1 MHHTPLGCK
10 HKTNP
15 IMAITLQ
22 ASNGTAILYPQSH
35 LIECGGRLFR
45 TPYSATSDLV
55 SFQFHNTNAITLH
68 TKNVFI
74 LDVES
79 NHPTDKYDWMV
90 VVCTTDNSREYK
102 KDNYVDNIN
111 HKWRRVQRW
120 MLAHTKSLLTRK
132 KLAVCM
138 ALHPRLGI
146 ESKIASL
153 GLDCINEICSFIKGA
168 RDQNCSKRTL
178 S

>member
-1 MHHTPLGCK
+1 
-10 HKTNP
+10 
-15 IMAITLQ
+15 MAIKLQ
-22 ASNGTAILYPQSH
+22 ASNGTAMLYPQSH

-68 TKNVFI
+68 RKNVFI

-120 MLAHTKSLLTRK
+120 MQATTQKRIADR
-132 KLAVCM
+132 KLALAMVF
-138 ALHPRLGI
+138 HKRLGADC
-146 ESKIASL
+146 SMAAL
-153 GLDCINEICSFIKGA
+153 GVDCTRLVAELLNN
-168 RDQNCSKRTL
+168 D
-178 S
+178 